1 VAHVD
6 ELDTAVADWI
16 AERDHAVVVDAF
28 EKAEAAV
35 ATVYEA
41 SDLVADEHVR
51 STEMLTEVPDSDFGS
66 LLMGNVL
73 FRLSDTPG
81 SIRHTGRGLGA
92 DTDEVLGEIGVDVTT
107 IGRLREEGVVA

>member
-1 VAHVD
+1 M
-6 ELDTAVADWI
+6 
-16 AERDHAVVVDAF
+16 
-28 EKAEAAV
+28 